1 MPNASKSY
9 PSVAFVGR
17 FSSTPLAV
25 AQVSRVG
32 GDEAICVVIVVVTGE
47 QQRCPHRRIVD

>member
-1 MPNASKSY
+1 MPNASTSY

-47 QQRCPHRRIVD
+47 QQRCSHRRIVD